1 HVTGVQTC
9 ALPISAQVSGLCGPS
24 GRRDQEAQAPGGHTA
39 AGRFRL
45 SVCAGSLQRAEA
57 EADQCQTGEYR
68 PRHTHPRDDTSGNF
82 PAAHLPEEI
91 SGSPQALRVTPEA
104 VMGKES
110 AVNDRAQDDRIR
122 TLQDGLEQMGL
133 ALSVGQQASLLQY
146 LDLLVKWNKA
156 FNLSG
161 VKDPGSML
169 PRHLLDSL
177 TLIPWMNGQHILD
190 VGTGPG
196 LPGIPLAIA
205 FPDKHFS
212 LLDSNGKK
220 TRFVFQA
227 HLELE
232 LTNVT
237 VH

>member
-1 HVTGVQTC
+1 
-9 ALPISAQVSGLCGPS
+9 
-24 GRRDQEAQAPGGHTA
+24 
-39 AGRFRL
+39 
-45 SVCAGSLQRAEA
+45 
-57 EADQCQTGEYR
+57 
-68 PRHTHPRDDTSGNF
+68 
-82 PAAHLPEEI
+82 
-91 SGSPQALRVTPEA
+91 
-104 VMGKES
+104 MGKES

-237 VH
+237 VHNTRIELYRNEAPVDIIVSRAFSTLADLVVMSRHLLTTNANGLPTRIVAMKGVYPADEIAALPADIRVTRAERVQVPGSEVERHLIELTPDASQNNNGLE